1 MFLMLVILVI
11 MLASCSCNPA
21 CHFSGLVVVIVMPLK
36 FPLNL
41 VKFLACVYVT

>member
-1 MFLMLVILVI
+1 MLVILVI

-21 CHFSGLVVVIVMPLK
+21 CRGSVVVIVMSLK